1 MKINVH
7 IFPQFDSTCGI
18 VELAL
23 RLWRSDYFMTGWG
36 DKCYQT
42 WMNKEWVKR
51 CGIDGYLRAVLSEAD
66 LTTWRRHNRD
76 AELSGVTGAPWVVT
90 QPVTDPEEP
99 EVTPDLVTRIWL
111 LPSSPPPPGHR
122 GEQESFI
129 DWWLF
134 QLIEDGWRNSFIEC
148 RIENGL
154 SYSKFGSLA
163 SSSWWQVF
171 GLCFNKF

>member
-99 EVTPDLVTRIWL
+99 EVTPDLVTPHLAPSIIPSTTWTSRGTRELYRLMTISTDWGWMKELFYRMQNRKRVKL
-111 LPSSPPPPGHR
+111 L
-122 GEQESFI
+122 
-129 DWWLF
+129 
-134 QLIEDGWRNSFIEC
+134 
-148 RIENGL
+148 
-154 SYSKFGSLA
+154 
-163 SSSWWQVF
+163 
-171 GLCFNKF
+171 